1 MRKLSTTIKQSKELL
16 NIGVQPKSASLSFH
30 RGELE
35 YISYDECVDKYK
47 DEVLPSFTL
56 NDLINLLPQTITTD
70 IDFYLLH
77 ITKDYVS
84 YHSIDR
90 IFINVFKSEDGD
102 LIDAIVELLLKLNDN
117 KKLNYEKIWKVKSI
131 F

>member
-16 NIGVQPKSASLSFH
+16 NIGIQPKSASLSFH

-47 DEVLPSFTL
+47 VKVLPSFTL
-56 NDLINLLPQTITTD
+56 DDLINLLPQTITTD

-77 ITKDYVS
+77 ITKDYAS

-90 IFINVFKSEDGD
+90 IFINVGKSKDGD
-102 LIDAIVELLLKLNDN
+102 LIDVIVELLLKLNDN
-117 KKLNYEKIWKVKSI
+117 KKLNYEKI
-131 F
+131 

>member
-16 NIGVQPKSASLSFH
+16 NIGIQPKSASLSFH
-30 RGELE
+30 KCELE
-35 YISYDECVDKYK
+35 YITYDECVEKYK

-77 ITKDYVS
+77 ITKNHAS

-90 IFINVFKSEDGD
+90 IYINVGKLKDED
-102 LIDAIVELLLKLNDN
+102 LIDVIVKLLLKLNNN
-117 KKLNYEKIWKVKSI
+117 KKLN
-131 F
+131 

>member
-16 NIGVQPKSASLSFH
+16 NIGIQPKSASLSFH

-35 YISYDECVDKYK
+35 YISYDECVGKYK

-77 ITKDYVS
+77 ITKAYAS
-84 YHSIDR
+84 YSSIDR
-90 IFINVFKSEDGD
+90 VFINVGKSEDED
-102 LIDAIVELLLKLNDN
+102 LIDVIVKLLLKLNDN
-117 KKLNYEKIWKVKSI
+117 GKLNYER
-131 F
+131 

>member
-16 NIGVQPKSASLSFH
+16 NIGIHPKSASLSFH

-35 YISYDECVDKYK
+35 YMAYDECVDKYK

-77 ITKDYVS
+77 ITKDYAS
-84 YHSIDR
+84 YSSIDR
-90 IFINVFKSEDGD
+90 VFINVGKSKDED
-102 LIDAIVELLLKLNDN
+102 LIDVIVELLLKLNDN
-117 KKLNYEKIWKVKSI
+117 KKLNYLNEEKI
-131 F
+131 

>member
-16 NIGVQPKSASLSFH
+16 NIGIQPKSASLSFH
-30 RGELE
+30 RGILE

-56 NDLINLLPQTITTD
+56 DDLINFLPQTITTD

-77 ITKDYVS
+77 ITKDYAS
-84 YHSIDR
+84 YSSIDR
-90 IFINVFKSEDGD
+90 IFINVGKSKDGN
-102 LIDAIVELLLKLNDN
+102 LIDVIVELLLKLNDN
-117 KKLNYEKIWKVKSI
+117 KKLNYEKI
-131 F
+131 

>member
-1 MRKLSTTIKQSKELL
+1 MMKKLSTTIKQSEELL
-16 NIGVQPKSASLSFH
+16 NIGIQPKSASLSFH
-30 RGELE
+30 RGKLE

-56 NDLINLLPQTITTD
+56 DDLINLLPQTITTD

-84 YHSIDR
+84 YSSIDR
-90 IFINVFKSEDGD
+90 IFINVGKLKDGD
-102 LIDAIVELLLKLNDN
+102 LIDVIVELLLKLNDN
-117 KKLNYEKIWKVKSI
+117 KKLNYER
-131 F
+131 